1 VSHCFSRDTRF
12 FNVRHRTVA
21 AFAIWQT
28 PPLERKVMNRNA
40 GLWIDH
46 KEAIIVFA
54 TSEADGAEE
63 TKRMQSGMEKHV
75 RYSGRAASEGVAEDQ
90 RDRKF
95 ASDLD
100 LYYDEV
106 IAQLK
111 DATSIL
117 IFGPGEAKGEFKK
130 RMEHKGL
137 GDAIVGVE
145 TTDKMTD
152 NQIAAKVREH
162 YKK

>member
-1 VSHCFSRDTRF
+1 MS
-12 FNVRHRTVA
+12 
-21 AFAIWQT
+21 
-28 PPLERKVMNRNA
+28 RNA

-46 KEAIIVFA
+46 KEAVIVFTA
-54 TSEADGAEE
+54 TSADSAEE
-63 TKRMQSGMEKHV
+63 TKRMESGMEKHI
-75 RYSGRAASEGVAEDQ
+75 RYSGRAASEGVAEDR
-90 RDRKF
+90 RDQKY
-95 ASDLD
+95 ATELD
-100 LYYDEV
+100 QYYDDV

-130 RMEHKGL
+130 RLEHKGA
-137 GDAIVGVE
+137 DERIVGVE

-162 YKK
+162 YAQ

>member
-1 VSHCFSRDTRF
+1 
-12 FNVRHRTVA
+12 
-21 AFAIWQT
+21 
-28 PPLERKVMNRNA
+28 MNKNA

-46 KEAIIVFA
+46 REAVIVFA
-54 TSEADGAEE
+54 AMGADTTEE
-63 TKRMQSGMEKHV
+63 TKKVQSDMEKNS

-90 RDRKF
+90 RDRQY
-95 ASDLD
+95 ATHLD
-100 LYYDEV
+100 QYFDEV
-106 IAQLK
+106 ITQLH
-111 DATSIL
+111 DATAIL

-130 RMEHKGL
+130 RLEHKRMGER
-137 GDAIVGVE
+137 IVGVE

>member
-1 VSHCFSRDTRF
+1 MS
-12 FNVRHRTVA
+12 
-21 AFAIWQT
+21 
-28 PPLERKVMNRNA
+28 RNA

-46 KEAIIVFA
+46 KEAVIVFTA
-54 TSEADGAEE
+54 TSADSAEE
-63 TKRMQSGMEKHV
+63 TKRMESGMEKHV

-90 RDRKF
+90 RDRKH
-95 ASDLD
+95 ATELD
-100 LYYDEV
+100 QYYDDV

-130 RMEHKGL
+130 RLEHKGA
-137 GDAIVGVE
+137 DERIVGVE

-162 YKK
+162 FAK

>member
-1 VSHCFSRDTRF
+1 MS
-12 FNVRHRTVA
+12 
-21 AFAIWQT
+21 
-28 PPLERKVMNRNA
+28 RNA

-46 KEAIIVFA
+46 KEAVIVFTA
-54 TSEADGAEE
+54 TSADSAEE
-63 TKRMQSGMEKHV
+63 TKRMESGIEKHV

-90 RDRKF
+90 RDRKH
-95 ASDLD
+95 ATELD
-100 LYYDEV
+100 QYYDDV

-130 RMEHKGL
+130 RLENKGA
-137 GDAIVGVE
+137 DERIVGVE

-162 YKK
+162 YAQ

>member
-1 VSHCFSRDTRF
+1 
-12 FNVRHRTVA
+12 
-21 AFAIWQT
+21 
-28 PPLERKVMNRNA
+28 MNKNA
-40 GLWIDH
+40 GVWIDH

-54 TSEADGAEE
+54 ATGADTAEE
-63 TKRMQSGMEKHV
+63 TKKMQSGMEKHV
-75 RYSGRAASEGVAEDQ
+75 RYSGREASEGISEDH
-90 RDRKF
+90 RDRQY
-95 ASDLD
+95 ATHLNQ
-100 LYYDEV
+100 YYDDV
-106 IAQLK
+106 ITQLH

-130 RMEHKGL
+130 RLEHKGP
-137 GDAIVGVE
+137 DARIVGVE

>member
-1 VSHCFSRDTRF
+1 MS
-12 FNVRHRTVA
+12 
-21 AFAIWQT
+21 
-28 PPLERKVMNRNA
+28 RNA

-46 KEAIIVFA
+46 KEAVIVFTA
-54 TSEADGAEE
+54 SNADSAEE
-63 TKRMQSGMEKHV
+63 TKRMESGMEKHV

-90 RDRKF
+90 RDRKY
-95 ASDLD
+95 ATELD
-100 LYYDEV
+100 QYYDDV

-111 DATSIL
+111 DAKSIL

-130 RMEHKGL
+130 RLEHRGA
-137 GDAIVGVE
+137 DERIVAVE

-162 YKK
+162 YAK

>member
-1 VSHCFSRDTRF
+1 MS
-12 FNVRHRTVA
+12 
-21 AFAIWQT
+21 
-28 PPLERKVMNRNA
+28 RNA

-46 KEAIIVFA
+46 KEAVIVFTA
-54 TSEADGAEE
+54 TSADSAED
-63 TKRMQSGMEKHV
+63 TKRMESGMEKHV

-90 RDRKF
+90 RDRKL
-95 ASDLD
+95 ATELD
-100 LYYDEV
+100 QYYDDV

-130 RMEHKGL
+130 RIEHKGA
-137 GDAIVGVE
+137 DERIVGVE

-162 YKK
+162 FAK

>member
-1 VSHCFSRDTRF
+1 MS
-12 FNVRHRTVA
+12 
-21 AFAIWQT
+21 
-28 PPLERKVMNRNA
+28 RNA

-46 KEAIIVFA
+46 KEAVIVFTA
-54 TSEADGAEE
+54 NNADSAEE
-63 TKRMQSGMEKHV
+63 TKRMESGMEKHV

-90 RDRKF
+90 RDRKY
-95 ASDLD
+95 ATELD
-100 LYYDEV
+100 QYYDDV

-111 DATSIL
+111 DAKSIL

-130 RMEHKGL
+130 RLEHRGA
-137 GDAIVGVE
+137 DERIVAVE

-162 YKK
+162 YAK

>member
-1 VSHCFSRDTRF
+1 MS
-12 FNVRHRTVA
+12 
-21 AFAIWQT
+21 
-28 PPLERKVMNRNA
+28 RNA

-46 KEAIIVFA
+46 KEAVIVFTA
-54 TSEADGAEE
+54 TSADNAEE
-63 TKRMQSGMEKHV
+63 TKRMESGMEKHV
-75 RYSGRAASEGVAEDQ
+75 RSSGRAASEGVAEDQ
-90 RDRKF
+90 RDRKH
-95 ASDLD
+95 ATELD
-100 LYYDEV
+100 QYYDDV

-130 RMEHKGL
+130 RLEHKGA
-137 GDAIVGVE
+137 DERIVGVE

-162 YKK
+162 FAK

>member
-1 VSHCFSRDTRF
+1 MS
-12 FNVRHRTVA
+12 
-21 AFAIWQT
+21 
-28 PPLERKVMNRNA
+28 RNA

-46 KEAIIVFA
+46 KEAVIVFTA
-54 TSEADGAEE
+54 TSADSADE
-63 TKRMQSGMEKHV
+63 TKRMESGMEKHV

-90 RDRKF
+90 RDRKH
-95 ASDLD
+95 ATELD
-100 LYYDEV
+100 QYYDDV

-130 RMEHKGL
+130 RIEHKGA
-137 GDAIVGVE
+137 DERIVGVE

-162 YKK
+162 FAK